1 MKHIHHLHIYHT
13 TAVQCGG
20 DFTLFSGFALD
31 GIDRQHDVPNKAL
44 ERLKKWSS
52 HYPEDIEF
60 QEAYFK
66 VLFVHMSYN
75 VSRGKRGDA
84 ARIFRELTQVAQ
96 NANYEEYG
104 EENRLIQTVDRLRLI
119 YGFK

>member
-1 MKHIHHLHIYHT
+1 M
-13 TAVQCGG
+13 
-20 DFTLFSGFALD
+20 
-31 GIDRQHDVPNKAL
+31 
-44 ERLKKWSS
+44 
-52 HYPEDIEF
+52 
-60 QEAYFK
+60 
-66 VLFVHMSYN
+66 LFVHMSYN